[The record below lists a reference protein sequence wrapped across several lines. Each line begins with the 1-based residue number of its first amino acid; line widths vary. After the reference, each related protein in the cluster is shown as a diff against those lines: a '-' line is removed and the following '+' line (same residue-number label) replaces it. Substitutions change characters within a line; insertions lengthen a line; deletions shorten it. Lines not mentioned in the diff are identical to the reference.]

1 MYLHNV
7 SRKMNEPTQF
17 LDLTFEFTN
26 IDFRPRPVMVKPS
39 RLFAVSNKALLQE
52 LGRDS
57 F

>member
-1 MYLHNV
+1 
-7 SRKMNEPTQF
+7 MNDPPQF

-26 IDFRPRPVMVKPS
+26 IDFRLRPVMVKPS